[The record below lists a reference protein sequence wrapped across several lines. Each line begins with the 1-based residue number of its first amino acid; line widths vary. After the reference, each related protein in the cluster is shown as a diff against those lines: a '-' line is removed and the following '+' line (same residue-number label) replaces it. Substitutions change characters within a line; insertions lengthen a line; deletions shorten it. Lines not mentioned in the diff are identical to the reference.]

1 MRGELLIGLG
11 LFLALSS
18 CTYDSL
24 EELKKVEVC
33 DTSNVTFH
41 KDIVPL
47 IQLKCGVNSSCHSAS
62 GSDSDVSLANY
73 DDVTAV
79 VNTGQ
84 FLGSLIHDPNYEPM
98 PKDEGLL
105 DDCRINTIKAWI
117 NQGLKEN

>member
-1 MRGELLIGLG
+1 MRGLFLIGLG
-11 LFLALSS
+11 SLLALSS

-33 DTSNVTFH
+33 DTTKVTFN

-47 IQLKCGVNSSCHSAS
+47 MQQKCGVNSSCHSAT

-79 VNTGQ
+79 VSTGQ
-84 FLGSLIHDPNYEPM
+84 FLGAVTHDSNYKPM
-98 PKDEGLL
+98 PKEQGLL
-105 DDCRINTIKAWI
+105 EECKINTIKAWI

>member
-1 MRGELLIGLG
+1 MRSLFLICLGLLI
-11 LFLALSS
+11 ALSA

-33 DTSNVTFH
+33 DTTNVNFN

-47 IQLKCGVNSSCHSAS
+47 MEQKCGVNSSCHSAT

-73 DDVTAV
+73 DDLTAV
-79 VNTGQ
+79 VSTGQ
-84 FLGSLIHDPNYEPM
+84 FLGAVLHDSNYEPM
-98 PKDEGLL
+98 PKDEGILEE
-105 DDCRINTIKAWI
+105 CKINTIKAWI